1 MKDHNFT
8 INNKST
14 AWTTGTISTSAKWID
29 ICPNCSREMPNL
41 EFKRGIGCLWC
52 VQKEELK

>member
-52 VQKEELK
+52 V